1 MPRCSTPTASN
12 AVRSPEKLFGVFDC
26 DVLSAHPLMTKVPGA
41 LAACRI
47 RATTICRSRRSPL
60 AATGFS
66 PAPPP
71 RASTCFAGPER
82 DAHSLFVFLQGHP
95 EYEAGTLLREY
106 RRDIGRYLRGE
117 WERYPSMPEG
127 YFNGEASALLGAFR
141 ERALGERRQELIAD
155 FPMRA
160 LEAAAE
166 LPLAAFGRRVL

>member
-1 MPRCSTPTASN
+1 MPD
-12 AVRSPEKLFGVFDC
+12 RSEILD
-26 DVLSAHPLMTKVPGA
+26 
-41 LAACRI
+41 
-47 RATTICRSRRSPL
+47 
-60 AATGFS
+60 
-66 PAPPP
+66 
-71 RASTCFAGPER
+71 
-82 DAHSLFVFLQGHP
+82 SLFVFLQGHP

-160 LEAAAE
+160 LEGRLSCRWQHSAVGFYERWLDYLKERKAERRTPAVPLQPAVRRDWPGRALRPAADGSSA
-166 LPLAAFGRRVL
+166 G